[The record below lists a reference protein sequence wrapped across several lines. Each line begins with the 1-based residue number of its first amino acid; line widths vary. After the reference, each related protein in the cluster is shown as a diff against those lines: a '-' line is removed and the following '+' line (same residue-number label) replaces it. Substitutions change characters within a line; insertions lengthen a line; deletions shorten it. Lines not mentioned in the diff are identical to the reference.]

1 MHVPQF
7 PRQEGQ
13 RKTEETST
21 SLLILFFGPDT
32 KLAKPSPV
40 CLEVADPPLRDTG
53 QITLHTRKEVGG
65 GRSSGQGQTHAA
77 SKLLVKGVIPMGGTA
92 HQGTSPPVPVVVE
105 QGGHILLVQF
115 KVKDLEVLSNAFR
128 CHQLSDHDQV
138 HLHGESDQHL
148 GCGSIVLVCN
158 RYDPWVLQYGRVL
171 GLGPGPV
178 GRAERTIGSH
188 HNALG
193 VAVLD

>member
-7 PRQEGQ
+7 PRQERQ

-21 SLLILFFGPDT
+21 NLLILFFGPNT
-32 KLAKPSPV
+32 KLAKPSRV

-53 QITLHTRKEVGG
+53 QITQHTGKEVGD
-65 GRSSGQGQTHAA
+65 GRSSGQGQTPAA
-77 SKLLVKGVIPMGGTA
+77 SKLLVKGVIPVGGTT

-115 KVKDLEVLSNAFR
+115 KVKDPEVLSNVFR
-128 CHQLSDHDQV
+128 RHRLGDHNQV
-138 HLHGESDQHL
+138 PLHGESDQHL
-148 GCGSIVLVCN
+148 GCAFIVLVCN
-158 RYDPWVLQYGRVL
+158 RSDPQVLQYGRVL

-188 HNALG
+188 HSAFG